1 MNRLNFRF
9 EIRTERLSIDACSF
23 NLILMGTEEEAKE
36 YFTSGF
42 NCAES
47 VLLALSKRLLLGDGA
62 GALIPMMA
70 TGFGGGMA
78 LNGDTCGALSGG
90 IIAMGLVLGR
100 NQPHQSRDLCYSAVD
115 RLYQDFK
122 KEFGTCKCCELT
134 GVDLKTAEGLN
145 AVHGRL
151 RDERCKPIVE
161 WTAKRTKQIIQQHQS
176 NLEHSRIQ

>member
-1 MNRLNFRF
+1 
-9 EIRTERLSIDACSF
+9 
-23 NLILMGTEEEAKE
+23 MGPEEQAKE

-47 VLLALSKRLLLGDGA
+47 VLLALSKRLLSGDGA
-62 GALIPMMA
+62 GAFIPMMA

-90 IIAMGLVLGR
+90 IIAIDLVLGR
-100 NQPHQSRDLCYSAVD
+100 NQPLQSRDTCYSAVD

-122 KEFGTCKCCELT
+122 KKFGTCKCCELT

-145 AVHGRL
+145 ALHDRIRG
-151 RDERCKPIVE
+151 ERCKPIVE
-161 WTAKRTKQIIQQHQS
+161 WTAKRTSQIIQELVG
-176 NLEHSRIQ
+176 NI

>member
-1 MNRLNFRF
+1 
-9 EIRTERLSIDACSF
+9 
-23 NLILMGTEEEAKE
+23 MGTEEQAKE

-47 VLLALSKRLLLGDGA
+47 VLLALSKKLLSGDGA
-62 GALIPMMA
+62 EACIPMMA

-90 IIAMGLVLGR
+90 IIAIGLVLGR
-100 NQPHQSRDLCYSAVD
+100 NQPLQSRDPCYSTVD

-134 GVDLKTAEGLN
+134 GVDLKTTEGLN
-145 AVHGRL
+145 ALHGRI

-161 WTAKRTKQIIQQHQS
+161 WTAKRTSQLIQELAG
-176 NLEHSRIQ
+176 NI

>member
-1 MNRLNFRF
+1 V
-9 EIRTERLSIDACSF
+9 
-23 NLILMGTEEEAKE
+23 GTEEQAKE

-47 VLLALSKRLLLGDGA
+47 VLLALSKKLLSGDGA
-62 GALIPMMA
+62 EACIPMMA

-90 IIAMGLVLGR
+90 IIAIGLVLGR
-100 NQPHQSRDLCYSAVD
+100 NQPLQSRDPCYSTVD

-145 AVHGRL
+145 ALHGRI

-161 WTAKRTKQIIQQHQS
+161 WTAKRTSQLIQELAG
-176 NLEHSRIQ
+176 NI